1 MIDFMDKALARSM
14 ARRVCS
20 FIADHEKRVMC
31 VNLLTKV
38 FVYGDSVKEEVRMVI
53 EREFTEE
60 ERRVIRE
67 RLAKLMG

>member
-1 MIDFMDKALARSM
+1 MMDFMEKALARSM

-20 FIADHEKRVMC
+20 FIVDHTKRIIC

-38 FVYGDSVKEEVRMVI
+38 LIYGDSVKEEVRSVI

-60 ERRVIRE
+60 ERRKIRE
-67 RLAKLMG
+67 RLAELIS